1 VTPGIGSAERVSTSS
16 RLAAGGQVSA
26 LIALVAAAVWLGGLV
41 VLGAVAAPTIFA
53 VIAPPA
59 SAHAMTIV
67 FRRFDSMAMSCAAIV
82 LATEAIRPV
91 FRLPFAPLDMARLLS
106 AVAAAALAVLEGEKI
121 SPRIAE
127 LHFAGVARGV
137 GDSGMELARWHDWA
151 ERCGQGQVLFLIAF
165 IALHVMS
172 LSRPI
177 APDGTE
183 AMAARGQRGQ

>member
-1 VTPGIGSAERVSTSS
+1 MTPS
-16 RLAAGGQVSA
+16 RLAAAGQVSA
-26 LIALVAAAVWLGGLV
+26 LIALVAVAVWLGGLV

-59 SAHAMTIV
+59 SGHAMTIV
-67 FRRFDSMAMSCAAIV
+67 FRRFDSIAMSCSAIV

-91 FRLPFAPLDMARLLS
+91 FRLPFAPLDRVRLLS
-106 AVAAAALAVLEGEKI
+106 AAVAAALAVFEGERI
-121 SPRIAE
+121 SPHIAE

-137 GDSGMELARWHDWA
+137 GDSGMELAQWHDWA

-172 LSRPI
+172 LSRP
-177 APDGTE
+177 AAADVTE
-183 AMAARGQRGQ
+183 ARVARG